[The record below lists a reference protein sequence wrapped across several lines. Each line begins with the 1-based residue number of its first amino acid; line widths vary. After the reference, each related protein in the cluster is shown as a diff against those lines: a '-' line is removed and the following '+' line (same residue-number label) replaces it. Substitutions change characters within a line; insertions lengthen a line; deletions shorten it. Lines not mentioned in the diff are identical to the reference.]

1 MLSLPW
7 NQHKPSYQFVVIGSG
22 YGGSIKAARISA
34 ALGEPHQPSILQ
46 RGPEGQPR
54 NFPSDVP
61 GVLQAARGDAN
72 PLGLYEFLNYKDIS
86 VVKGSGL
93 GGTSLINANVAIVPD
108 AEVFRLAG
116 WPRTLRYEDLLD
128 YYERVRDVLAAEPVP
143 DAASLLKVQALQKR
157 ATELNTIAKPL
168 DIAVNFKYD
177 GPNAHGVLQ
186 RPCVKCGDCV
196 TGCNFSAKNTLYM
209 NYLPLAAKNGADI
222 FTQTKVEWIE
232 KLSSG
237 GWRIHGR
244 HVTSQFA
251 HQSFTMDTANVI
263 LAAGS
268 INSTEILLR
277 SEMHGLKVSSS
288 LGTGFSGNGDFFGLA
303 YNGAQQTDV
312 LGYGQ
317 HQPAPNGPAAPGPSI
332 VGIVRY
338 NGTAPVEKR
347 IAIED
352 FSFPSAYAAA

>member
-7 NQHKPSYQFVVIGSG
+7 KQRKPYYQFVVIGSG
-22 YGGSIKAARISA
+22 YGGSINAARISA
-34 ALGEPHQPSILQ
+34 ALGQPHQLCILE
-46 RGPEGQPR
+46 RGQEWQPG

-61 GVLQAARGDAN
+61 GVLQQARSDAN

-237 GWRIHGR
+237 GWRIHGQ
-244 HVTSQFA
+244 HVTSLVA
-251 HQSFTMDTANVI
+251 KESFTLDAANVI

-277 SEMHGLKVSSS
+277 SEMHGLKVAPS

-303 YNGAQQTDV
+303 YNGDSETDI
-312 LGYGQ
+312 LGYGRT
-317 HQPAPNGPAAPGPSI
+317 QPQSSGAAAPGPSI
-332 VGIVRY
+332 VASVR
-338 NGTAPVEKR
+338 
-347 IAIED
+347 
-352 FSFPSAYAAA
+352 